1 VKIDIPKVL
10 IHLRGRVNREQGG
23 PRSERIAMEVLGR
36 TFTHRRR
43 YEAAQK
49 LARIGARPL
58 SKDGRIEARLPGPL
72 KGWMAVRDL
81 PAPPAETFRDWWRA
95 NR

>member
-1 VKIDIPKVL
+1 
-10 IHLRGRVNREQGG
+10 
-23 PRSERIAMEVLGR
+23 MEVLGR
-36 TFTHRRR
+36 AFAHRRR
-43 YEAAQK
+43 YEAVQR

-81 PAPPAETFRDWWRA
+81 PAPPAQSFRDWWRA

>member
-1 VKIDIPKVL
+1 MSCAKGPLAAGVEGL
-10 IHLRGRVNREQGG
+10 GARE
-23 PRSERIAMEVLGR
+23 AVLGR
-36 TFTHRRR
+36 TFAHRRR

-49 LARIGARPL
+49 LARMGSRPL

-81 PAPPAETFRDWWRA
+81 PALPAQSFRDWWRA
-95 NR
+95 SR